1 MPTYLIERDI
11 PGAGQMTPD
20 DLHGIATKS
29 NDVLRSMTASG
40 KNVQWIQSFVTG
52 DKIYCLYDAS
62 DAATVREHAKLGGF
76 PADSVEEVKEIIDPS
91 TGD

>member
-11 PGAGQMTPD
+11 PGAGEMSPD

-29 NDVLRSMTASG
+29 NDVLRSMTAGG
-40 KNVQWIQSFVTG
+40 KNVQWIQSFVTS

>member
-1 MPTYLIERDI
+1 
-11 PGAGQMTPD
+11 MTPD